1 MTEKAALITGA
12 ASGIGRAAA
21 ERLGRSGYSVMVADL
36 DGDAAEDAAESLRGE
51 AGIEVAAH
59 AVDVADAGQVERL
72 AADTVARFGRLD
84 VLVNSAGTSCEQAPL
99 HEYPLDAWQR
109 GIGINL
115 SGSFHTMRYVVP
127 HMLEA
132 GAGAIVN
139 IASVM
144 GAVGHPN
151 GTAYVASKHGVVGL
165 TKAAALDYA
174 EQGIRV
180 NAVGPGIIETAM
192 TEPVLADEDV
202 RGMLTMA
209 TPMRR
214 FGSADDVAGLI
225 AFLCSDDAGFI
236 TGHYYPVDGGY
247 LVQ

>member
-1 MTEKAALITGA
+1 MSSKTALVTGA

-21 ERLGRSGYSVMVADL
+21 NRLGQAGHAVMVADL
-36 DGDAAEDAAESLRGE
+36 DGDAAEIVAGSMRDSDIDAAS
-51 AGIEVAAH
+51 H
-59 AVDVADAGQVERL
+59 AVDVADAGQVEQL
-72 AADTVARFGRLD
+72 VADTVARFGRLD

-99 HEYPLDAWQR
+99 HEYPLEAWQR

-115 SGSFHTMRYVVP
+115 SGGFHTMRYAIP

-132 GAGAIVN
+132 GAGAVVN

-192 TEPVLADEDV
+192 TEPVLADQNIREL
-202 RGMLTMA
+202 LTGQ
-209 TPMRR
+209 TPMGRL
-214 FGSADDVAGLI
+214 GSPDDVAALI
-225 AFLCSDDAGFI
+225 AFLCSDDAAFI